1 VQYVPRGDQSDELK
15 GHGTHVVGTAVG
27 RRAIKGLSESTG
39 EVDGIARAAKVSFV
53 DLGVSG
59 KVRPNCV
66 YAAML
71 NAFS

>member
-1 VQYVPRGDQSDELK
+1 MQYVPRGDESDELK

-27 RRAIKGLSESTG
+27 RRAIKGLSESKG

-59 KVRPNCV
+59 TLRPNSAHAACV
-66 YAAML
+66 
-71 NAFS
+71 